1 MASPAPVIKK
11 AVPAAPKEVETKIPS
26 TPKALAAKAP
36 APAEVEAE
44 AAAPKGNR
52 SRFKDEMIITTQLDH
67 NPKRP
72 GTTGH
77 AHFEQYV
84 DGMTCEDARAA
95 GVSNADLAWDE
106 KHNFITV
113 GDEHDATIVKRSKPV
128 KVVKE
133 KKVKAEAEAEAEAE
147 VEVEAA
153 PAPKA
158 PAPKAPMPAARV
170 VKGKASA
177 AVVAEEAE

>member
-1 MASPAPVIKK
+1 MASPAPVVRK

-26 TPKALAAKAP
+26 TPKALVTATKAAVAP
-36 APAEVEAE
+36 APAEVETEAE
-44 AAAPKGNR
+44 PSKGNR
-52 SRFKDEMIITTQLDH
+52 SRFKDEMIITTHLDH

-84 DGMTCEDARAA
+84 DGMTCADARAA

-106 KHNFITV
+106 KHDFIAV
-113 GDEHDATIVKRSKPV
+113 GGEHDPEYEKRSKPV

-133 KKVKAEAEAEAEAE
+133 KKVKAEAEAEA
-147 VEVEAA
+147 
-153 PAPKA
+153 PATPVVPKTA
-158 PAPKAPMPAARV
+158 KAPMPVART

-177 AVVAEEAE
+177 VAVEEEEE